1 MELARISARPGSRR
15 THHLISLAFLCRR
28 HLPDASPG
36 TLTIMLQ
43 VSHYA
48 KRVASGGKP
57 PAGVRFHK
65 ILKMRVDYR
74 CPQRAV

>member
-15 THHLISLAFLCRR
+15 THHLISLAFLSRR

-48 KRVASGGKP
+48 KCVASYGKP
-57 PAGVRFHK
+57 PVKVRFRK
-65 ILKMRVDYR
+65 TFKMRVD
-74 CPQRAV
+74 